1 MKRAL
6 RMRRALRFDR
16 VIVVDWSGRAS
27 RSPVRESKD
36 AIWVGTCEHGLEVQ
50 VYFRTRSD
58 ATVWLTTKLAE
69 GGRQLVGFDFP
80 MGYPA
85 GLARRLT
92 GTDQARALHGWLAR
106 RIVDGPNNANNRFE
120 VAADINRQLGGQG
133 PFWGCPKAR
142 PRLHLP
148 SLKTVDY
155 RALGLDEKRRVE
167 RENPPAKPVW
177 QLLGAGSVGSQA
189 LLGIPVVDRLARFCG
204 AAVWP
209 FEAPGD
215 QTLAEVYP
223 SLLAPAVIASGDR
236 IPDRAQV
243 RLLARALFNLS
254 QRDHLARLFDTPAI
268 AAEEGWILGAG
279 HAPLL
284 DEALSW
290 S

>member
-1 MKRAL
+1 M
-6 RMRRALRFDR
+6 RFDR
-16 VIVVDWSGRAS
+16 VIVVDWSGRAA
-27 RSPVRESKD
+27 RSPERESKD
-36 AIWVGTCEHGLEVQ
+36 AIWIGVHSADHTTQTYC
-50 VYFRTRSD
+50 RTR
-58 ATVWLTTKLAE
+58 AEAEVWLNHALAE

-80 MGYPA
+80 MGYPT

-92 GTDQARALHGWLAR
+92 GQDSARALHGWLAD
-106 RIVDGPNNANNRFE
+106 RISDAPDNANNRFD
-120 VAADINRQLGGQG
+120 VAASINRHLSGPGNAWG

-142 PRLHLP
+142 PVPGLP

-155 RALGLDEKRRVE
+155 VALGLEEKRLVE

-189 LLGIPVVDRLARFCG
+189 LLGIPVVHRLAQTHD

-209 FEAPGD
+209 FEAPRD
-215 QTLAEVYP
+215 LTLAEVYP
-223 SLLAPAVIASGDR
+223 SLLAAAVTGSADP

-254 QRDHLARLFDTPAI
+254 QADRLPALLATPTI

-284 DEALSW
+284 AEALRW
-290 S
+290 G

>member
-1 MKRAL
+1 M
-6 RMRRALRFDR
+6 RFDR
-16 VIVVDWSGRAS
+16 VLVVDWSGRAS
-27 RSPVRESKD
+27 RSPKRESKD
-36 AIWVGTCEHGLEVQ
+36 AIWIGLCEEGLETQ
-50 VYFRTRSD
+50 AYFRSRSEAHD
-58 ATVWLTTKLAE
+58 WLAVRLGE

-92 GTDQARALHGWLAR
+92 DTDSARALHGWLAD
-106 RIVDGPNNANNRFE
+106 RIVDGPDNANNRFE
-120 VAADINRQLGGQG
+120 VAADINRLLGGPG

-142 PRLHLP
+142 PRPHLP

-155 RALGLDEKRRVE
+155 PALGLEEKRRVE

-189 LLGIPVVDRLARFCG
+189 LLGIPVVDRLARTFG

-209 FEAPGD
+209 FEPPRD
-215 QTLAEVYP
+215 LTLAEVYP
-223 SLLAPAVIASGDR
+223 SLMAPAVTASGDS

-254 QRDHLARLFDTPAI
+254 CRIGLFKLFETPAI

-279 HAPLL
+279 HAGLL
-284 DEALSW
+284 SEALSW
-290 S
+290 T

>member
-1 MKRAL
+1 M
-6 RMRRALRFDR
+6 RFDR

-27 RSPVRESKD
+27 RSPARESKD
-36 AIWVGTCEHGLEVQ
+36 AIWIGLCEQGLETQ
-50 VYFRTRSD
+50 GYFRSRSD
-58 ATVWLTTKLAE
+58 ACNWLAVRLAE

-92 GTDQARALHGWLAR
+92 GTDSARALHGWLAD
-106 RIVDGPNNANNRFE
+106 RIVDGPDNANNRFE

-142 PRLHLP
+142 PRPHLP
-148 SLKTVDY
+148 SLKTVDFP
-155 RALGLDEKRRVE
+155 ALGLEEKRRVE
-167 RENPPAKPVW
+167 REDPPAKPVW

-189 LLGIPVVDRLARFCG
+189 LLGIPVVDRLARGSG

-209 FEAPGD
+209 FEPPGEL
-215 QTLAEVYP
+215 TLAEVYP
-223 SLLAPAVIASGDR
+223 SLLAPAVTASADS

-243 RLLARALFNLS
+243 RLLARSLFNLS
-254 QRDHLARLFDTPAI
+254 RHGRLSGLFTTPAI

-279 HAPLL
+279 HARLL
-284 DEALSW
+284 GEALTW
-290 S
+290 T

>member
-1 MKRAL
+1 M
-6 RMRRALRFDR
+6 RFDR

-27 RSPVRESKD
+27 RSTERESKD
-36 AIWVGTCEHGLEVQ
+36 AIWIGLCEQGFETQ
-50 VYFRTRSD
+50 GYFRSRSD
-58 ATVWLTTKLAE
+58 ACDWLAVRLTE

-92 GTDQARALHGWLAR
+92 GTDSARVLHGWLAD
-106 RIVDGPNNANNRFE
+106 RIVDGPDNANNRFE
-120 VAADINRQLGGQG
+120 VAAGINHQLGGPG

-142 PRLHLP
+142 PRPHLP

-189 LLGIPVVDRLARFCG
+189 LLGIPVVDRLARTFG

-209 FEAPGD
+209 FEPPGD
-215 QTLAEVYP
+215 LTLAEVYP
-223 SLLAPAVIASGDR
+223 SLLAPAVAASGDS

-243 RLLARALFNLS
+243 RLLARSLFNLS
-254 QRDHLARLFDTPAI
+254 RRVGLSRLFGTPAI

-279 HAPLL
+279 HPRLL
-284 DEALSW
+284 NEALSW
-290 S
+290 T